1 MYREEIEF
9 AAKYFRWKLSDSD
22 TLTSEIDQIFKKN
35 RISILYNLFHKG
47 VGKGLIFNSLY
58 EAKHYLDTKIRKR
71 DYKKRNIANRSFK
84 YKCKNLQ

>member
-1 MYREEIEF
+1 MYRGEIEF
-9 AAKYFRWKLSDSD
+9 AAKYFRQKLSDSD
-22 TLTSEIDQIFKKN
+22 AFTSEIYQIVFKN
-35 RISILYNLFHKG
+35 RISSLCNLFQKG